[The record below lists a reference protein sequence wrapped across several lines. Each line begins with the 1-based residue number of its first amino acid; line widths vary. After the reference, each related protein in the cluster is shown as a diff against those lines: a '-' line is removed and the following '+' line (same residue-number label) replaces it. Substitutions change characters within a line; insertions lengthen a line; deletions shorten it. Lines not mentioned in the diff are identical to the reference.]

1 MTPHDVLPRREGGGR
16 GVEEARGGG
25 GVKANV
31 VRILGSDRRDEQG
44 VQLILIE
51 SRMDMCH
58 PDSF

>member
-1 MTPHDVLPRREGGGR
+1 MTCSPAGKEGGGGLR
-16 GVEEARGGG
+16 RLERGG